1 MKKIVFI
8 TGVCGVG
15 KTSIYENIK
24 NSDLKHT
31 YNIFDIDMLE
41 NVNDYKDNYD
51 EFYKSAVDKAIDKSK
66 DKDII
71 LFSCI
76 NHNDISNLKLE
87 DCITRIVLITCDSE
101 ELKKR
106 LKDRNNDCSS
116 DEFINEQIKY
126 QEWFINNLDYYDSD
140 YNNTD
145 GNIDD
150 ICDKI
155 IDFLDIFE

>member
-76 NHNDISNLKLE
+76 NHNDISN
-87 DCITRIVLITCDSE
+87 INRICNT
-101 ELKKR
+101 
-106 LKDRNNDCSS
+106 
-116 DEFINEQIKY
+116 KY
-126 QEWFINNLDYYDSD
+126 
-140 YNNTD
+140 
-145 GNIDD
+145 
-150 ICDKI
+150 
-155 IDFLDIFE
+155 

>member
-1 MKKIVFI
+1 MKRIIFI

-24 NSDLKHT
+24 NSDLSHT
-31 YNIFDIDMLE
+31 YSIFDIDNLL

-51 EFYKSAVDKAIDKSK
+51 MFYKNAVDKAIDKSK

-76 NHNDISNLKLE
+76 NHNDVENLKLE
-87 DCITRIVLITCDSE
+87 DCVTRIILITCDNE

-106 LKDRNNDCSS
+106 LKNRKNDCSS

-126 QEWFINNLDYYDSD
+126 QEWFINNMDYYDAAF
-140 YNNTD
+140 NNTN
-145 GNIDD
+145 NIEEVLE
-150 ICDKI
+150 KI
-155 IDFLDIFE
+155 IDIIDIFN